1 MSKPIFVMLDTETT
15 SLDTRRGLP
24 WEIGLIAFDS
34 RYKKILEWSSK
45 SPIPVNSWDADT
57 LEFARNSMGYTFVEE
72 YAVTHDRSALGT
84 VAAWNNY
91 AQMIAECMNVLTMLA
106 AGDNK
111 NLYLICNHVEFDWSM
126 LLNAQE
132 KAGIT
137 KNSFEKIIY
146 YRNKLD
152 LQSLCRGSACARGH
166 NYNAMYGDY
175 KAYMASCGKDKVAH
189 RAIADCEHQIGMLR
203 FFFDDLDSFMDIGQT
218 TCLTRTI
225 IKPELH

>member
-1 MSKPIFVMLDTETT
+1 MNKPIFVMLDTETT

-24 WEIGLIAFDS
+24 WEIGLVAFDS
-34 RYKKILEWSSK
+34 NYSKILEWSKK
-45 SPIPVNSWDADT
+45 SPIPVNSWDENT

-72 YAVTHDRSALGT
+72 YAVTHDRSALGL
-84 VAAWNNY
+84 VQAWNNY

-106 AGDNK
+106 SGDNK

-137 KNSFEKIIY
+137 KNSFEKTIY

-152 LQSLCRGSACARGH
+152 LQSLCRGAAAAKEVPWRDA
-166 NYNAMYGDY
+166 YADY

-189 RAIADCEHQIGMLR
+189 RAIADCESQIEMLR
-203 FFFDDLDSFMDIGQT
+203 FFFDELY
-218 TCLTRTI
+218 CLAW
-225 IKPELH
+225 